1 MTEEIRCIC
10 RPLPG
15 GVNGFTVKKNGYYT
29 IVLREDLDPEGRLRT
44 YQHEVEHIRNCDCG
58 SGESVDGIETRL
70 HE

>member
-29 IVLREDLDPEGRLRT
+29 IVLREDLDPEGRIRT
-44 YQHEVEHIRNCDCG
+44 YQHEIDHIRNGDCTC
-58 SGESVDGIETRL
+58 GESADQIERRS
-70 HE
+70 HG